1 MITHTLP
8 DMSKVP
14 GGWLTDE
21 TVPLLGCK
29 SASKTHE
36 IAPNVFRADNFM
48 NSWSVDAIN
57 NMMAQRQN
65 KMAPVS
71 IQGLMQNG
79 VPENIGSWRTTMF
92 NPAMAAEL
100 ERLFNYADFPKDC
113 HFDEFSPTDFWQ
125 GDKNRRHWKWVGVSP
140 MLRYMTYLNGGK
152 HFTHFDAG
160 FVHPDDNYR
169 TLFSFVLY
177 LSTNNSGAT
186 RIIDDKQ
193 GHLPVWD
200 RNHADWTRE
209 AQEDEV
215 IVKSYPRTGSCLMF
229 PHRVSHDV
237 ELFNPHRGEKRIII
251 RGDLL
256 YRSV

>member
-1 MITHTLP
+1 MA
-8 DMSKVP
+8 KVP
-14 GGWLTDE
+14 GGWLTNE

-29 SASKTHE
+29 SAPKTHE
-36 IAPNVFRADNFM
+36 IAPNVFRVDHFM
-48 NSWSVDAIN
+48 DGRSVDSIN
-57 NMMAQRQN
+57 AMMEQRQGS
-65 KMAPVS
+65 MAPVS
-71 IQGLMQNG
+71 VQGLQEIT
-79 VPENIGSWRTTMF
+79 PETIGSWRTTMF
-92 NPAMAAEL
+92 NPAMAAQL
-100 ERLFNYADFPKDC
+100 ERLFDHVDFPKDC

-125 GDKNRRHWKWVGVSP
+125 GDKNRRHWKWAGVSP

-160 FVHPDDNYR
+160 FVYPDDNYR

-177 LSTNNSGAT
+177 LSTNSSGAT

-193 GHLPVWD
+193 SHLPVWD
-200 RNHADWTRE
+200 RNHDDWTRE
-209 AQEDEV
+209 AREDEV
-215 IVKSYPRTGSCLMF
+215 IVKSYPTIGSVLIF

-237 ELFNPHRGEKRIII
+237 EMFLPSDGEKRIII